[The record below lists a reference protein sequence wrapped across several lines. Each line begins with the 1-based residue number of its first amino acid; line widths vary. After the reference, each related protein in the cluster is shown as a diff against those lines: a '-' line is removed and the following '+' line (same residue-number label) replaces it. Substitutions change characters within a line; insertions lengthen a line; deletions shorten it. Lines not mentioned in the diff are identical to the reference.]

1 MRSSQTPPQGGAM
14 MLQIHVS
21 YTDDNL
27 YKAAYSFMRALFWAE
42 EPGQLMGFMGF
53 IAVHGAA
60 KSWTALRD

>member
-1 MRSSQTPPQGGAM
+1 MRSSQTTPHGGAM

-42 EPGQLMGFMGF
+42 EPGQLRGFMGF

>member
-1 MRSSQTPPQGGAM
+1 M